1 MYAYHG
7 RFLKVDLRTRTT
19 EDMPL
24 SEEELKK
31 YIGGATLAAG
41 LIYEHVKEG
50 MDPLGPEN
58 PLVFSTGP
66 FTGSSVPMVS
76 RYAICA
82 ISPVTGLWGEATS
95 GGVFPFRLKGS
106 GYDGYFITGR
116 ADGPVYLYVSNGKA
130 EIKDASHIWGK
141 DSYETQEIIKSEL
154 GEDSVSVACIGSAGE
169 RGFKYAAVMND
180 EGRAA
185 GRCGMGAV
193 MGSKNLKAVAAAG
206 RMRPKY
212 ADPGKVSQLSQE
224 AVTAIRGNFMSVAY
238 REYGT
243 MLYMDMAMTL
253 GDAPAKYYTQS
264 VFEAEKVTGQA
275 LRQAYTIDNYACRGC
290 PIGCGRVVKNFKPDL
305 KTVDGP
311 EYETVGA
318 FGPLCMNHDLET
330 IIQANHLCNLHGL
343 DTISTGVSIAYAM
356 YLYELGVITK
366 EYAGLEIKWGD
377 GQAILKLLEMVIK
390 QQGLGKIISQGTLA
404 MAREFGRDESEAAQ
418 VKGLEIPMHDGRA
431 FHGLAVS
438 YATGPR
444 GACHLKGDYY
454 NVELGGP
461 VMELG
466 ILPGDRIDS
475 TGKAEPAAKFQSYK
489 DLFDALTL
497 CKFSSISATQIS
509 QILSALTG
517 WEVKP
522 EDLLTAGDRS
532 INLKRAISNK
542 LGLTREG
549 DKLPKIV
556 LKAYPDGNIPGQV
569 PDMDTLLKDYYAYR
583 QWDWETGKPSRE
595 KLIEL
600 GLDHV
605 AEELYA

>member
-7 RFLKVDLRTRTT
+7 RFLKVDLGTRTT
-19 EDMPL
+19 EDMSL
-24 SEEELKK
+24 SEDDLKK

-41 LIYEHVKEG
+41 LIYDHVKEG
-50 MDPLGPEN
+50 MDPLAPES
-58 PLVFSTGP
+58 PLVFATGP

-76 RYAICA
+76 RYAVCG

-95 GGVFPFRLKGS
+95 GGVFPFRIKGS

-116 ADGPVYLYVSNGKA
+116 ADAPVYLYVNNGSA
-130 EIKDASHIWGK
+130 EIKDASKLWGK
-141 DSYETQEIIKSEL
+141 DSYETQEAIKNEL
-154 GEDSVSVACIGSAGE
+154 GEDSISIACIGSAGE
-169 RGFKYAAVMND
+169 KGLKYAGVMND

-185 GRCGMGAV
+185 GRCGMGTL

-206 RMRPKY
+206 RMRPES
-212 ADPGKVSQLSQE
+212 ADPNRVRELSKE
-224 AVTAIRGNFMSVAY
+224 AAATIRGNFMSVAF

-275 LRQAYTIDNYACRGC
+275 LRQAYTVDNYACRGC

-305 KTVDGP
+305 KKVDGP

-318 FGPLCMNHDLET
+318 FGPLCMNYDFET
-330 IIQANHLCNLHGL
+330 IIQANHTCNLHGL

-356 YLYELGVITK
+356 YLYDQGVLTK
-366 EYAGLEIKWGD
+366 DNAGMEIKWGD
-377 GQAILKLLEMVIK
+377 GEAILKLLDMVVNQEGI
-390 QQGLGKIISQGTLA
+390 GRIISQGTLA
-404 MAREFGRDESEAAQ
+404 MAREYGRDEGEAAQ

-431 FHGLAVS
+431 FHGLAIS

-461 VMELG
+461 VMELD
-466 ILPGDRIDS
+466 ILPGDRTDS
-475 TGKAEPAAKFQSYK
+475 AGKAEPAAKFQSYK

-497 CKFSSISATQIS
+497 CKFASLSATQLS

-517 WEVKP
+517 WEVSP
-522 EDLLTAGDRS
+522 LDLLAAGDRS

-556 LKAYPDGNIPGQV
+556 LQAYTDGNVPDQV
-569 PDMDTLLKDYYAYR
+569 PDMELLLKDYYDYR
-583 QWDWETGKPSRE
+583 QWDWETGKPTKE

-605 AEELYA
+605 AEDIY